1 MVKSQ
6 NLLNIGLS
14 ALILISPFFGMIS
27 LLCFIY
33 FRVTTVSNYT
43 FCFFIASIASSLN
56 LLKLN
61 EGDLIAYIEYY
72 KNLQDMNLTNFLI
85 MYGKEPI
92 FYMISS
98 IIGIIFSFDEEIFKY
113 LISFIIFIF
122 ILVGLSNFF
131 KKREVNNNYI
141 FFILL
146 FFAFNPVLFNNSLH
160 LLRQTLA
167 LGFIILML
175 GTSNNKLKILFI
187 ILSILSHASSII
199 VVAPFFSKKYRFLL
213 LIFIIISLVFLR
225 IYGEVLFQIFTNLP
239 LGLFSYILERATQS
253 AYHEMAGLGVFQ
265 YAYIV
270 SILTLILYDNRKN
283 FRHLVRS
290 TSAIQEVSFLVIYL
304 ALIILILA
312 LVFKLN
318 EPRARLF
325 YYFFILSI
333 IIIVDCAVRYFDI
346 KLMVFVFAF
355 FSTFSYTLF
364 ANNELVWTY
373 RSTFSTV
380 WVSPVLE
387 INLK

>member
-1 MVKSQ
+1 
-6 NLLNIGLS
+6 
-14 ALILISPFFGMIS
+14 
-27 LLCFIY
+27 
-33 FRVTTVSNYT
+33 
-43 FCFFIASIASSLN
+43 
-56 LLKLN
+56 
-61 EGDLIAYIEYY
+61 
-72 KNLQDMNLTNFLI
+72 
-85 MYGKEPI
+85 
-92 FYMISS
+92 
-98 IIGIIFSFDEEIFKY
+98 
-113 LISFIIFIF
+113 
-122 ILVGLSNFF
+122 
-131 KKREVNNNYI
+131 
-141 FFILL
+141 
-146 FFAFNPVLFNNSLH
+146 
-160 LLRQTLA
+160 
-167 LGFIILML
+167 ML

-318 EPRARLF
+318 EPSARLF